1 MGKNLHCINSA
12 NFRSTTE
19 LTLMLSLKVACLTSL
34 GSAVYLSNM
43 VTTKSLELKFKMGTI
58 TKKNKNT

>member
-43 VTTKSLELKFKMGTI
+43 VTKSLELKFKMGTI
-58 TKKNKNT
+58 TKKNT